1 MKFFFIL
8 LALLVFK
15 NAVFSN
21 EVYIDNDLSES
32 LGSLYDYN
40 PKIKYEREI
49 LKSKDELLP
58 RAFSNFR
65 PEISGYYQKGKVD
78 TISKGFNI
86 TSDGIRTETN
96 KGVVISQS
104 IFDGGSS
111 FSEIQ
116 VSKNEIFSQR
126 FYLKN
131 IEQEVFLEGIKLYAN
146 FATESS
152 NQILKKKNVEVLKRQ
167 LELTKEQ
174 FEIGEV
180 TMTDVS
186 ISEARLSLAESEN
199 LESTNNLNSLKANFL
214 SVFGKGPNAPKIEI
228 PLKKSYWEID
238 ELKRKALE
246 NNPKINSL
254 KYKIKSYEKQIQS
267 LKRKQLP
274 SVKLEAE
281 AKINEGY
288 FRTDSKREVLS
299 AFAKV
304 DIPIYRSG
312 LASSEIRGIR
322 KQATAQIE
330 LLKLESKILES
341 NLVTSKS
348 SLDYSLSKIN
358 AFKQQIESNKIYL
371 EGLKQELQLGERTTL
386 DVLNGEQE
394 LLESSLGLV
403 MAYKDYFISYYEIL
417 FHLGKLNAKDL
428 NLNVILFDDEKNYN
442 SVKGKWLDIIE

>member
-1 MKFFFIL
+1 M
-8 LALLVFK
+8 
-15 NAVFSN
+15 
-21 EVYIDNDLSES
+21 
-32 LGSLYDYN
+32 
-40 PKIKYEREI
+40 
-49 LKSKDELLP
+49 
-58 RAFSNFR
+58 
-65 PEISGYYQKGKVD
+65 
-78 TISKGFNI
+78 
-86 TSDGIRTETN
+86 
-96 KGVVISQS
+96 
-104 IFDGGSS
+104 
-111 FSEIQ
+111 
-116 VSKNEIFSQR
+116 
-126 FYLKN
+126 
-131 IEQEVFLEGIKLYAN
+131 YAD

-152 NQILKKKNVEVLKRQ
+152 NLILKNKNVEVLKRQ

-186 ISEARLSLAESEN
+186 IAEARLSLAESEN
-199 LESTNNLNSLKANFL
+199 LESKNNLNSLKANFL
-214 SVFGKGPNAPKIEI
+214 SVFGKEPNKPKIEM
-228 PLKKSYWEID
+228 PLKKRNWEID
-238 ELKRKALE
+238 KLKKSALKS
-246 NNPKINSL
+246 NPKIRGL

-281 AKINEGY
+281 AKVNEGY

-299 AFAKV
+299 AFAKI

-322 KQATAQIE
+322 KQATAEIE

-341 NLVTSKS
+341 NLTTSKS

-358 AFKQQIESNKIYL
+358 AFKKQIESNKIYL

-403 MAYKDYFISYYEIL
+403 MSYKDYFISYYELL